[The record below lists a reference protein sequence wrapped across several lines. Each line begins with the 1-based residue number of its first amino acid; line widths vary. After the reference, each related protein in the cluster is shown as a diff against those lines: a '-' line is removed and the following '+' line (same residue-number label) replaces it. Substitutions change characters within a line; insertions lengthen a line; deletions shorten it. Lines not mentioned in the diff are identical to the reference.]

1 MGGGGGGLEQ
11 AKLGKG
17 YWVENEE
24 GDGVGEEG
32 DGVGEEGWCAG
43 MNSQKANR
51 RRRTPSLPSSTLH
64 YFLLTCSHSQIP
76 FQHSLVGSTH

>member
-1 MGGGGGGLEQ
+1 MSGGGGWRGGLEQ

-17 YWVENEE
+17 YWVEN
-24 GDGVGEEG
+24 EEG